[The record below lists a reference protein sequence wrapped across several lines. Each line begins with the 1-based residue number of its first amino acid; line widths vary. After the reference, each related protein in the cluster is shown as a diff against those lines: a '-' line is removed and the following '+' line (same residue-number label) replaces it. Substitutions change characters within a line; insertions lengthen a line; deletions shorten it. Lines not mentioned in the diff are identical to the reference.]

1 MNKKI
6 ICIFLLVT
14 LLCCF
19 ACGDMEVI
27 LDIELT
33 ELPEKLDYIV
43 NVDNSIN
50 LSGGKIRLVTG
61 EETIFGIVE
70 NGKTF
75 PRSLKEY
82 INNNIK
88 YINSFDQINEKYY
101 CCAVTNIDFSKVGNY
116 SVRIYQYPDKYAEY
130 NIKVIE
136 SKEE

>member
-75 PRSLKEY
+75 PRSLEEY
-82 INNNIK
+82 INNN
-88 YINSFDQINEKYY
+88 FPR
-101 CCAVTNIDFSKVGNY
+101 AVV
-116 SVRIYQYPDKYAEY
+116 
-130 NIKVIE
+130 
-136 SKEE
+136 